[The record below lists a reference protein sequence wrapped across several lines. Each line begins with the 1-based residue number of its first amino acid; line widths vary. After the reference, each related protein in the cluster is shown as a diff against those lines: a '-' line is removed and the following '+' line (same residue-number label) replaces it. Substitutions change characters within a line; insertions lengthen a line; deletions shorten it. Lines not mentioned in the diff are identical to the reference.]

1 MIDWFKELDVK
12 IQAGIISGI
21 TSIVVLILGWL
32 IRIFYERNS
41 LKFKLKKEFDFE
53 QKKRLKE
60 EIAKNKIHLLNAAEE
75 LNHRLWN
82 FNQNVGENWHK
93 IDRTDWLKPSKYYI
107 NSFVYRFLTY
117 VHWIIETERNT
128 LTVDST
134 IADSDDI
141 LYLKFIKTLKDIF
154 TDVDLFKG
162 LNYDCSHDTN
172 HFFKND
178 LIGYSKSVVENG
190 KVLDF
195 DDFREKKQND
205 IESITK
211 VFEYFSKIENDDSD
225 KNLNILKCTHL
236 LIIRFLNIYGHDYQK
251 TSEEKISSITAKY
264 KQEIQ
269 IKGNFEEFIEKS
281 KIKKEMKSI
290 LKQIK

>member
-12 IQAGIISGI
+12 IQAGFISGV
-21 TSIVVLILGWL
+21 TSIIVLLLGWL
-32 IRIFYERNS
+32 IRILYERNS

-53 QKKRLKE
+53 QKKKLKE
-60 EIAKNKIHLLNAAEE
+60 EIAKNKIHLLNSAEE

-82 FNQNVGENWHK
+82 FSQHVGENWHK
-93 IDRTDWLKPSKYYI
+93 IDKADWLKPTKYYI
-107 NSFVYRFLTY
+107 NSFVYRFLIFI
-117 VHWIIETERNT
+117 HWIIETERKT

-178 LIGYSKSVVENG
+178 LIGYSKSVLENERI
-190 KVLDF
+190 LDF
-195 DDFREKKQND
+195 DDFREKRQNE
-205 IESITK
+205 IGSITK
-211 VFEYFSKIENDDSD
+211 VFEYFAKIENDNND
-225 KNLNILKCTHL
+225 KNLNVLRCTHL
-236 LIIRFLNIYGHDYQK
+236 LLIRFLNIYGHDYQK
-251 TSEEKISSITAKY
+251 TSDEKIKTITSKY
-264 KQEIQ
+264 KQEIL
-269 IKGNFEEFIEKS
+269 IKENFEEFVKKS
-281 KIKKEMKSI
+281 KIDDKMKSI